1 MIVRGGIED
10 TRLEAK
16 DTKKSKGKAKDRPSR
31 GQGQECSRPRTQRG
45 SDLKTKIFA
54 QNFINFPKNSGVIQ
68 RKKSSSLKT
77 FVNFSKI
84 QAFSRKTNVVKNQSK
99 GKFITAFKKVKVIPV
114 FKTGC
119 HNDVANYRPISLLP
133 VTSKFWKSK
142 CIS

>member
-1 MIVRGGIED
+1 ME
-10 TRLEAK
+10 
-16 DTKKSKGKAKDRPSR
+16 SR
-31 GQGQECSRPRTQRG
+31 TQGSRPRTQKSPRARQRT
-45 SDLKTKIFA
+45 DLLEAKDRNAQGQGHNAEVISKKRFSP

-68 RKKSSSLKT
+68 RKKISSLKT

-114 FKTGC
+114 FKIGC